1 MPDFNTR
8 KPQGGNERNQPRLSS
23 PASRLR
29 ILLTVG
35 TIRRYL
41 RANGRRTLWIS
52 GGIVLFVVAAS
63 LGLIIYSSSEL
74 SGVEQKVTGEGPV
87 EKRIEDERPA
97 KKMADGQQKVTGDGP
112 DEKNNKNERLAKN
125 LVGEMAFSAVSDIWI
140 INADGSKPRLLTQE
154 QEPPI
159 EDTPTFSPDGK
170 KIAFVQDIVN
180 KEWNKALRKNVKGTA
195 GRRVV
200 VMDVSDRN
208 QVELP
213 VPEVPGDE
221 YPSVR
226 DPSWSPDGQRVA
238 FMAYS
243 QPSYMPG
250 CDEHVFITNADG
262 SGTPRVFPTPG
273 LPGCP
278 LWTPVWSPD
287 GSQIAITAP
296 GKDGSDNIYVMD
308 ASPGGAT
315 GRPRLLTPD
324 YLQGAKEPSWSPDGT
339 EIAFAGLHVG
349 YHAPGKAYNAIF
361 KIDVN
366 SLEETRLTKG
376 FDTEHSP
383 SWSPDGEKIAYV
395 RDVTDPYMSSV
406 YVVDSDDSDPTL
418 VRNLPASADT
428 VDWRPQ
434 P

>member
-1 MPDFNTR
+1 M
-8 KPQGGNERNQPRLSS
+8 
-23 PASRLR
+23 
-29 ILLTVG
+29 V
-35 TIRRYL
+35 
-41 RANGRRTLWIS
+41 
-52 GGIVLFVVAAS
+52 
-63 LGLIIYSSSEL
+63 
-74 SGVEQKVTGEGPV
+74 
-87 EKRIEDERPA
+87 
-97 KKMADGQQKVTGDGP
+97 
-112 DEKNNKNERLAKN
+112 
-125 LVGEMAFSAVSDIWI
+125 
-140 INADGSKPRLLTQE
+140 
-154 QEPPI
+154 
-159 EDTPTFSPDGK
+159 
-170 KIAFVQDIVN
+170 
-180 KEWNKALRKNVKGTA
+180 
-195 GRRVV
+195 
-200 VMDVSDRN
+200 
-208 QVELP
+208 
-213 VPEVPGDE
+213 
-221 YPSVR
+221 
-226 DPSWSPDGQRVA
+226 
-238 FMAYS
+238 
-243 QPSYMPG
+243 
-250 CDEHVFITNADG
+250 
-262 SGTPRVFPTPG
+262 
-273 LPGCP
+273 
-278 LWTPVWSPD
+278 PD

-324 YLQGAKEPSWSPDGT
+324 YLQGAKVPSWSPDGT

>member
-1 MPDFNTR
+1 MGKDPF
-8 KPQGGNERNQPRLSS
+8 
-23 PASRLR
+23 
-29 ILLTVG
+29 LLMVG
-35 TIRRYL
+35 TLRRYL
-41 RANGRRTLWIS
+41 RANSRLTLWI
-52 GGIVLFVVAAS
+52 GGGMVLFVVAAS

-74 SGVEQKVTGEGPV
+74 AGGNQKVAGEDQV
-87 EKRIEDERPA
+87 EKV
-97 KKMADGQQKVTGDGP
+97 ADGQQKIRGDGP
-112 DEKNNKNERLAKN
+112 DKKNIENQSPAKN
-125 LVGEMAFSAVSDIWI
+125 LVGEMAFSAVSEIWI
-140 INADGSKPRLLTQE
+140 MDADGANPKRLPQD
-154 QEPPI
+154 QGQPY

-170 KIAFVQDIVN
+170 KIAFVQDS
-180 KEWNKALRKNVKGTA
+180 

-221 YPSVR
+221 LPSVR
-226 DPSWSPDGQRVA
+226 DPSWSSDGQRVA

-250 CDEHVFITNADG
+250 CDERVFITNAEG
-262 SGTPRVFPTPG
+262 SGTPRVFPIPG

-296 GKDGSDNIYVMD
+296 GKDGFDNIYVLD
-308 ASPGGAT
+308 ASPAGAR
-315 GRPRLLTPD
+315 GQPQLLTPD

-339 EIAFAGLHVG
+339 GIAFAGLHVG

-361 KIDVN
+361 KVDVN
-366 SLEETRLTKG
+366 SLRETRLTKG

-383 SWSPDGEKIAYV
+383 TWSPDGEKIAYI
-395 RDVTDPYMSSV
+395 RDVTEPDMIASI
-406 YVVDSDDSDPTL
+406 YVVDSDGSAPTL
-418 VRNLPASADT
+418 VRNLPASTDT
-428 VDWRPQ
+428 VDWRPL

>member
-1 MPDFNTR
+1 M
-8 KPQGGNERNQPRLSS
+8 
-23 PASRLR
+23 
-29 ILLTVG
+29 
-35 TIRRYL
+35 
-41 RANGRRTLWIS
+41 
-52 GGIVLFVVAAS
+52 AAS
-63 LGLIIYSSSEL
+63 LGLIIYSSSRL
-74 SGVEQKVTGEGPV
+74 ADGDQKVADAGSV
-87 EKRIEDERPA
+87 EKINEDGRPA
-97 KKMADGQQKVTGDGP
+97 KKLADGQQKDTGAGP
-112 DEKNNKNERLAKN
+112 AEKIENERSDKN
-125 LVGEMAFSAVSDIWI
+125 SVGEMAFSAVSHIWI
-140 INADGSKPRLLTQE
+140 MNADGSEPTRLTQDRL
-154 QEPPI
+154 PPI
-159 EDTPTFSPDGK
+159 EDTPTFSPDGEK
-170 KIAFVQDIVN
+170 LAFVQDIVVEN
-180 KEWNKALRKNVKGTA
+180 ENGERNAD

-200 VMDVSDRN
+200 VMDVSNRH
-208 QVELP
+208 QVNLP
-213 VPEVPGDE
+213 VPELPGNE
-221 YPSVR
+221 QSSVR
-226 DPSWSPDGQRVA
+226 DPSWSSDGRRVA

-262 SGTPRVFPTPG
+262 SGTPRMFPTPG

-296 GKDGSDNIYVMD
+296 GKGGSGSTSIYVMD
-308 ASPGGAT
+308 ASNAGAV

-324 YLQGAKEPSWSPDGT
+324 YLQGAQEPSWSPDGT
-339 EIAFAGLHVG
+339 DIAFVGMHVG

-361 KIDVN
+361 KIDVH

-383 SWSPDGEKIAYV
+383 TWSPDGEKIAYM
-395 RDVTDPYMSSV
+395 RDVTNPDYMASV
-406 YVVDSDDSDPTL
+406 FIVDSDGSAPTL

>member
-1 MPDFNTR
+1 M
-8 KPQGGNERNQPRLSS
+8 
-23 PASRLR
+23 
-29 ILLTVG
+29 
-35 TIRRYL
+35 
-41 RANGRRTLWIS
+41 
-52 GGIVLFVVAAS
+52 FVVAAS

-97 KKMADGQQKVTGDGP
+97 KKMADGLQKVTGDGP

-221 YPSVR
+221 LPSVR
-226 DPSWSPDGQRVA
+226 DPS
-238 FMAYS
+238 
-243 QPSYMPG
+243 
-250 CDEHVFITNADG
+250 C
-262 SGTPRVFPTPG
+262 
-273 LPGCP
+273 
-278 LWTPVWSPD
+278 
-287 GSQIAITAP
+287 
-296 GKDGSDNIYVMD
+296 
-308 ASPGGAT
+308 
-315 GRPRLLTPD
+315 
-324 YLQGAKEPSWSPDGT
+324 
-339 EIAFAGLHVG
+339 
-349 YHAPGKAYNAIF
+349 
-361 KIDVN
+361 
-366 SLEETRLTKG
+366 RLTAR
-376 FDTEHSP
+376 E
-383 SWSPDGEKIAYV
+383 
-395 RDVTDPYMSSV
+395 
-406 YVVDSDDSDPTL
+406 
-418 VRNLPASADT
+418 
-428 VDWRPQ
+428 
-434 P
+434 